1 MKITHFL
8 SSLLVVLVAGALV
21 AEETISLEKLRA
33 MRREAANRQRRVI
46 FNNDGTAFLDSRQ
59 FQR

>member
-8 SSLLVVLVAGALV
+8 SSLLVVLVAGAV
-21 AEETISLEKLRA
+21 VTEETISLEKLRA

-46 FNNDGTAFLDSRQ
+46 FNNGGTAFLDSRQ

>member
-8 SSLLVVLVAGALV
+8 SSLLVVLVAGAVV

-59 FQR
+59 FRR

>member
-8 SSLLVVLVAGALV
+8 SSLLVVLVAGAVV
-21 AEETISLEKLRA
+21 AKETISLEKLRA

>member
-8 SSLLVVLVAGALV
+8 SSLLVVLVAGAVV